1 MRKEEK
7 RRHGEKWQ
15 SLGVSKK
22 PQHSN
27 FQDATKNCGFNTF
40 EKPKNI
46 WAESLALKLT
56 PSIAFQFFP
65 FLNCNNGHKQPKK
78 AKKWKSAK
86 ISPNGAKRSI
96 QKPNSKYL
104 GNFGSVQV
112 VSVIS
117 FHRKCH
123 F

>member
-1 MRKEEK
+1 MT
-7 RRHGEKWQ
+7 
-15 SLGVSKK
+15 LGVSKK

-96 QKPNSKYL
+96 QKPMSTYL